1 MLPAAIPCP
10 SPGLGWE
17 LSNGLET
24 WTSELLDSPKP
35 EGPPCDHGLYET
47 RGGEYAKGARQR
59 SRPLRTSPPP
69 GPAHHFGGI
78 AWAIKW
84 ILYVFLACLILYY
97 LLAPI
102 IVSIIASIIAA
113 LVLLD

>member
-1 MLPAAIPCP
+1 MKREAENMRKA
-10 SPGLGWE
+10 
-17 LSNGLET
+17 
-24 WTSELLDSPKP
+24 
-35 EGPPCDHGLYET
+35 
-47 RGGEYAKGARQR
+47 ARQR

-102 IVSIIASIIAA
+102 IASIIASIIAA